1 MTYLTK
7 GHGVSWCF
15 GTSLAPI
22 ALICSLRKPQI
33 RMLLTWT
40 LMGLVCPVLVAAR
53 SSRNPW
59 SRSELEQVGS
69 G

>member
-1 MTYLTK
+1 MTYLTM

-53 SSRNPW
+53 
-59 SRSELEQVGS
+59 
-69 G
+69 